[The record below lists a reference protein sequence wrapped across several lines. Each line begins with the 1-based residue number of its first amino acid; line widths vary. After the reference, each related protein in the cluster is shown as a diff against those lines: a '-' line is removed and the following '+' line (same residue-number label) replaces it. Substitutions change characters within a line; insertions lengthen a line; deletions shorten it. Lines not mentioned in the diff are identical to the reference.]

1 MRQADQFHTSICFL
15 KKIYMRQ
22 KQMICSLVSI
32 TFDSPQVGKQL
43 KQNIYN
49 FRILIHRY
57 AQFVHLH
64 KFQNE
69 L

>member
-1 MRQADQFHTSICFL
+1 
-15 KKIYMRQ
+15 
-22 KQMICSLVSI
+22 MICSLVSI

-49 FRILIHRY
+49 FRILIHKY

-64 KFQNE
+64 KFQKE